1 MGNQCHDHA
10 HSSLQLK
17 MRTGG
22 VDPSR
27 MWRKKRSPKPKQKKA
42 KQPTTLQNVSPVLHD
57 THEKVPVPVSISEEM
72 IGDNRE
78 GDKRTELSKED
89 EEMAISKDL
98 AEEVDKVNEQVS
110 TVNFLENCIQFFF
123 PVLK

>member
-1 MGNQCHDHA
+1 
-10 HSSLQLK
+10 
-17 MRTGG
+17 
-22 VDPSR
+22 

-78 GDKRTELSKED
+78 SDKRTELNKED
-89 EEMAISKDL
+89 EEMSISKDL
-98 AEEVDKVNEQVS
+98 AEEVDKINEQVS
-110 TVNFLENCIQFFF
+110 MARVKVFRIIPEVRNLRLESQPQNSKLRIF
-123 PVLK
+123 